1 MVVIQNIIN
10 DTNVDEDNLSKVCQD
25 FLNENALEQSE
36 LLIRLVSPVEIQVL
50 NKEYRNK
57 NQVTNVLSFQSD
69 IPDEVEESIRGDVVI
84 CVDVVREEA
93 LVGDKKFAE
102 DAAIVCGIGKILNQ
116 SFLVIGNEKGSTM
129 ETRIKHNFIITLIQ
143 NCLIDLIS
151 SFDKEKI
158 NFFIFV
164 FVIG

>member
-25 FLNENALEQSE
+25 FLNENALEKFE

-69 IPDEVEESIRGDVVI
+69 IPDEVEESILGDVVI

-93 LVGDKKFAE
+93 LVGDKKFADHLTHMAVHGILHLIGHDHE
-102 DAAIVCGIGKILNQ
+102 DTTSAYKMEAIEIDFLDKLGISNPYK
-116 SFLVIGNEKGSTM
+116 
-129 ETRIKHNFIITLIQ
+129 
-143 NCLIDLIS
+143 
-151 SFDKEKI
+151 
-158 NFFIFV
+158 
-164 FVIG
+164 

>member
-57 NQVTNVLSFQSD
+57 NQVTNVLSFQGD
-69 IPDEVEESIRGDVVI
+69 IPDEVEESILGDVVI

-93 LVGDKKFAE
+93 LVGDKKFADHLTHMAVHGILHLIGHDHE
-102 DAAIVCGIGKILNQ
+102 DITSAYKMESIEIDFLDKLGISNPY
-116 SFLVIGNEKGSTM
+116 N
-129 ETRIKHNFIITLIQ
+129 
-143 NCLIDLIS
+143 
-151 SFDKEKI
+151 
-158 NFFIFV
+158 
-164 FVIG
+164 

>member
-25 FLNENALEQSE
+25 FLNENALEHSE

-57 NQVTNVLSFQSD
+57 NQVTNVLSFQSE
-69 IPDEVEESIRGDVVI
+69 IPDEVEESILGDVVI

-93 LVGDKKFAE
+93 LVGDKKFADHLTHMAVHGILHLIGHDHE
-102 DAAIVCGIGKILNQ
+102 DITSAYKMESIEIDFLDKLGISNPY
-116 SFLVIGNEKGSTM
+116 N
-129 ETRIKHNFIITLIQ
+129 
-143 NCLIDLIS
+143 
-151 SFDKEKI
+151 
-158 NFFIFV
+158 
-164 FVIG
+164 

>member
-69 IPDEVEESIRGDVVI
+69 IPDEVEESILGDVVI

-93 LVGDKKFAE
+93 LVGDKKFADHLTHLAVHGILHLIGHDHE
-102 DAAIVCGIGKILNQ
+102 DITSAYKMESIVIDFLDKLGISNPY
-116 SFLVIGNEKGSTM
+116 N
-129 ETRIKHNFIITLIQ
+129 
-143 NCLIDLIS
+143 
-151 SFDKEKI
+151 
-158 NFFIFV
+158 
-164 FVIG
+164 

>member
-57 NQVTNVLSFQSD
+57 NQVTNVLSFQTE
-69 IPDEVEESIRGDVVI
+69 IPDEVEESILGDVVI

-93 LVGDKKFAE
+93 LVGDKKFADHLTHMAVHGILHLIGHDHE
-102 DAAIVCGIGKILNQ
+102 DITSAYKMESIEIDFLDKLGISNPY
-116 SFLVIGNEKGSTM
+116 N
-129 ETRIKHNFIITLIQ
+129 
-143 NCLIDLIS
+143 
-151 SFDKEKI
+151 
-158 NFFIFV
+158 
-164 FVIG
+164 

>member
-69 IPDEVEESIRGDVVI
+69 IPDEVEESILGDVVI

-93 LVGDKKFAE
+93 LVGDKKFADHLTHMAVHGILHLIGHDHE
-102 DAAIVCGIGKILNQ
+102 DITSAYKMESIEIDFLDKLGIRNPY
-116 SFLVIGNEKGSTM
+116 N
-129 ETRIKHNFIITLIQ
+129 
-143 NCLIDLIS
+143 
-151 SFDKEKI
+151 
-158 NFFIFV
+158 
-164 FVIG
+164 

>member
-10 DTNVDEDNLSKVCQD
+10 DLNVDEDYLSKVCQE
-25 FLNENALEQSE
+25 FLNENALEESE

-69 IPDEVEESIRGDVVI
+69 IPDEVEESILGDVVI

-93 LVGDKKFAE
+93 LFGNKKFGDHLTHMAVHGILHLLGHDHE
-102 DAAIVCGIGKILNQ
+102 DITSANKMESIEIDFLGKLGISNPYL
-116 SFLVIGNEKGSTM
+116 
-129 ETRIKHNFIITLIQ
+129 
-143 NCLIDLIS
+143 
-151 SFDKEKI
+151 
-158 NFFIFV
+158 
-164 FVIG
+164 

>member
-57 NQVTNVLSFQSD
+57 NQVTNVLSFQSE
-69 IPDEVEESIRGDVVI
+69 IPDELEESILGDVVI

-93 LVGDKKFAE
+93 LVGDKKFADHLTHMAVHGILHLIGHDHE
-102 DAAIVCGIGKILNQ
+102 DITSAYKMESIEIDFLDKLGISNPY
-116 SFLVIGNEKGSTM
+116 N
-129 ETRIKHNFIITLIQ
+129 
-143 NCLIDLIS
+143 
-151 SFDKEKI
+151 
-158 NFFIFV
+158 
-164 FVIG
+164 

>member
-10 DTNVDEDNLSKVCQD
+10 DTNVDEDNLSRVCQD

-50 NKEYRNK
+50 NKEYRDK

-69 IPDEVEESIRGDVVI
+69 IPDEVEESILGDVVI

-93 LVGDKKFAE
+93 LVGNKKFVDHLTHMAVHGILHLIGHDHE
-102 DAAIVCGIGKILNQ
+102 DITSAYKMESIEIDFLDKHGISNPYI
-116 SFLVIGNEKGSTM
+116 
-129 ETRIKHNFIITLIQ
+129 
-143 NCLIDLIS
+143 
-151 SFDKEKI
+151 
-158 NFFIFV
+158 
-164 FVIG
+164 

>member
-50 NKEYRNK
+50 NKEYRRK

-69 IPDEVEESIRGDVVI
+69 IPDEVEESILGDVVI

-93 LVGDKKFAE
+93 LVGDKKFADHLTHMAVHGILHLIGHDHE
-102 DAAIVCGIGKILNQ
+102 DITSAYKMESIEIDFLDKHGISNPY
-116 SFLVIGNEKGSTM
+116 N
-129 ETRIKHNFIITLIQ
+129 
-143 NCLIDLIS
+143 
-151 SFDKEKI
+151 
-158 NFFIFV
+158 
-164 FVIG
+164 

>member
-25 FLNENALEQSE
+25 FLIENALEQSE

-69 IPDEVEESIRGDVVI
+69 IPDEVEESILGDVVI

-93 LVGDKKFAE
+93 LVGDKKFADHLTHMAVHGILHLIGHDHE
-102 DAAIVCGIGKILNQ
+102 DITSAYKMESIEIDFLDKLGISNPY
-116 SFLVIGNEKGSTM
+116 N
-129 ETRIKHNFIITLIQ
+129 
-143 NCLIDLIS
+143 
-151 SFDKEKI
+151 
-158 NFFIFV
+158 
-164 FVIG
+164 

>member
-10 DTNVDEDNLSKVCQD
+10 DRNVDEDNLSRVCQD

-50 NKEYRNK
+50 NKEYSSK

-69 IPDEVEESIRGDVVI
+69 IPDEVEESILGDVVI

-93 LVGDKKFAE
+93 LVGDKKFADHLTHMAVHGILHLIGHDHE
-102 DAAIVCGIGKILNQ
+102 DITSAYKMESIEIDFLDKHGISNPY
-116 SFLVIGNEKGSTM
+116 N
-129 ETRIKHNFIITLIQ
+129 
-143 NCLIDLIS
+143 
-151 SFDKEKI
+151 
-158 NFFIFV
+158 
-164 FVIG
+164 

>member
-50 NKEYRNK
+50 NKEYRSK

-69 IPDEVEESIRGDVVI
+69 IPDEVEESILGDVVL

-93 LVGDKKFAE
+93 LVGDKKFADHLTHMAVHGILHLIGHDHE
-102 DAAIVCGIGKILNQ
+102 DITSAYKMESIEIDFLDKLGISNPY
-116 SFLVIGNEKGSTM
+116 N
-129 ETRIKHNFIITLIQ
+129 
-143 NCLIDLIS
+143 
-151 SFDKEKI
+151 
-158 NFFIFV
+158 
-164 FVIG
+164 